1 MQKDFG
7 ITHLLFIK
15 KKYFLFKMS
24 QMKQT
29 MIALKLK
36 EKYQFQMING
46 TLLIDFIKNYNYLII
61 NYIFINTILNNLRQS
76 KLF

>member
-1 MQKDFG
+1 MKISNYLMQKDFG

-29 MIALKLK
+29 MIVLKLK
-36 EKYQFQMING
+36 EKY
-46 TLLIDFIKNYNYLII
+46 
-61 NYIFINTILNNLRQS
+61 
-76 KLF
+76 

>member
-1 MQKDFG
+1 
-7 ITHLLFIK
+7 
-15 KKYFLFKMS
+15 
-24 QMKQT
+24 MKQT

-46 TLLIDFIKNYNYLII
+46 TLLIDFIKNSNYLII
-61 NYIFINTILNNLRQS
+61 NYIFINTIVNILRQS